1 MPARTPPPD
10 FGPPSTLSLDP
21 ERIVYTISQLNH
33 RIDERLPE
41 SGLGRVCTS
50 LLEVG
55 EQTKDR
61 LDAIER
67 PVWWLRVATWLMAA
81 LVIGGTI
88 AAVRAVWLE
97 IPTGFG
103 SAFDAIQ
110 VLEAGIQDVIF
121 IAILLVFLVTA
132 EDRVQRRA
140 ALGYIRE
147 LRAIAHIVDMHQ
159 LTKDPDRMLQRV
171 PDTE

>member
-1 MPARTPPPD
+1 MSGISLPAER
-10 FGPPSTLSLDP
+10 STSTAEPLAEADVLA
-21 ERIVYTISQLNH
+21 EELQMIVYTISQLNH
-33 RIDERLPE
+33 RIDERFPE

-88 AAVRAVWLE
+88 AAVRAGVPGVPIVVGGQAVRNRDVADLVGADHWAADG
-97 IPTGFG
+97 PQT
-103 SAFDAIQ
+103 AQ
-110 VLEAGIQDVIF
+110 VLARLSSSRRPARAGS
-121 IAILLVFLVTA
+121 
-132 EDRVQRRA
+132 EESR
-140 ALGYIRE
+140 
-147 LRAIAHIVDMHQ
+147 
-159 LTKDPDRMLQRV
+159 
-171 PDTE
+171 